1 MAAIVQQRYVVSSN
15 GNGTVHDLPFSSA
28 VTAGN
33 TLLCLFFAGED
44 VTGATINGMAGS
56 PAATEDV
63 SETPGDLIK
72 VYRYT
77 QADGDATGFR
87 LTTATSHLNV
97 EAWILEV
104 EGLDSS
110 APFIDV
116 GLFPPDFEP
125 VELDATAAVNA
136 AGDFAV
142 ARFRAVI
149 LANITSTRAGF
160 TQSTESAGTELLQYN
175 ENTGAGTVTAGA
187 SLSAN
192 TGFATSGFVVTYRS
206 PFVPDPYRG
215 PPDPRAVARH
225 RRRPKGNGTIGA
237 PVAMLQGVAITPAS
251 VLGLGNLWPPA
262 TSGQTISVVQ
272 ASEQDLA
279 QAIAWAPKRRLVVQA
294 SESDLAQAITRR
306 KTVAIAQALETD
318 LAQVVTVR
326 KVRALAQ
333 VLEAD
338 LAQTITRLKT
348 RAVAQAQETDLA
360 QAVTARKVGA
370 IAQASESDLAQ
381 AVASRKTATVAQA
394 LETDQA
400 QAVSARKT
408 AAVAQAAEQDAAQ
421 GVTSRKLLAVAQ
433 TAESDAA
440 QPVAVSPLRRL
451 IGQAQEQD
459 TAQAATPTKAR
470 TLTQVL
476 ETDAAQAISTRKTA
490 AVAQAQ
496 EQDTAQEVTRPQ
508 AGVLAQA
515 QEQDQA
521 QAVAWQIRRL
531 VTAAQE
537 TDTAQAVAST
547 KTRAVDQV
555 QETDTAQALT
565 SSKRFAVGQA
575 AESDTAQNVT
585 EAGNN
590 TVAVAQASEQDSA
603 QPVASRKALQI
614 AQAQDQEAA
623 QPIARTIYV
632 PAGMV
637 FEIDTAHAFSWRI
650 NRLVATAQEQD
661 EALGMDVIGPQPPEP
676 PTPPIDFGGFRVP
689 LPQLPRKAQVE
700 TLLAIA
706 AEAYRAWH

>member
-1 MAAIVQQRYVVSSN
+1 MAQIVQERFVSSTN
-15 GNGTVHDLPFSSA
+15 GNGTVHDLPFTNP
-28 VTAGN
+28 VTPGN
-33 TLLCLFFAGED
+33 TILCLFFASED
-44 VTGATINGMAGS
+44 VTGATVNGMAGS
-56 PAATEDV
+56 PAATEDA

-77 QADGDATGFR
+77 EADGDATGFR
-87 LTTATSHLNV
+87 LTTATSQLNV
-97 EAWILEV
+97 EAWIVEV
-104 EGLDSS
+104 EGLASTS
-110 APFIDV
+110 PFIAI

-136 AGDFAV
+136 AGDFAL
-142 ARFRAVI
+142 ARFRAVT
-149 LANITSTRAGF
+149 LANITSTRSGF
-160 TQSTESAGTELLQYN
+160 TQSSESAGSELLQYN
-175 ENTGAGTVTAGA
+175 ENTSAGTVTAGA

-192 TGFATSGFVVTYRS
+192 TGFATSGFVVTYKS

-262 TSGQTISVVQ
+262 TSGQTISVLQ

-279 QAIAWAPKRRLVVQA
+279 QPIAWAPKRRLVVQA

-318 LAQVVTVR
+318 LAQVVVVR
-326 KVRALAQ
+326 KTRAIAQ
-333 VLEAD
+333 ALETD
-338 LAQTITRLKT
+338 LAQTITRFKV
-348 RAVAQAQETDLA
+348 RAVAQALETDLA
-360 QAVTARKVGA
+360 QAVTTRKVRA
-370 IAQASESDLAQ
+370 LAQAAESDLAQ
-381 AVASRKTATVAQA
+381 SVTSRKTRAVSQAQ
-394 LETDQA
+394 ETDQA
-400 QAVSARKT
+400 QTVSARKA

-421 GVTSRKLLAVAQ
+421 VVASRKLLAISQA
-433 TAESDAA
+433 AESDAA
-440 QPVAVSPLRRL
+440 QTVASSPQRRL
-451 IGQAQEQD
+451 
-459 TAQAATPTKAR
+459 
-470 TLTQVL
+470 
-476 ETDAAQAISTRKTA
+476 
-490 AVAQAQ
+490 VAQAQ
-496 EQDTAQEVTRPQ
+496 EQDTAQAVAPTKARTLAQVQETDAAQSVASRKTAPVGQASEQDTAQEITRPQ

-515 QEQDQA
+515 QEQDLA
-521 QAVAWQIRRL
+521 QAVAWQVRRL

-537 TDTAQAVAST
+537 ADTSQAVSVA
-547 KTRAVDQV
+547 KALAVAQV
-555 QETDTAQALT
+555 QETDAAQPLTA
-565 SSKRFAVGQA
+565 SKRIAVGRA

-614 AQAQDQEAA
+614 TQAQDQEAA

-637 FEIDTAHAFSWRI
+637 FEIDTAQAFSWRI